1 MLKLEA
7 LRRGGAR
14 LDQIVLGPL
23 SVDNVNQLLCDT
35 LRHAPDEMRP
45 FAELVHRRSS
55 GNPFFAGQFLT
66 SLAEEALV
74 EFDPRSRS
82 WTWNLDAIVDKKL
95 SDNPVDLMIGRL
107 RRLSPEAQETLTL
120 LACLGN
126 HADFATLAKLRSES
140 ANAMHAS
147 FRDAVRAG
155 AAVPQQGSYPLVHD
169 PLQEAPHPP
178 LP

>member
-45 FAELVHRRSS
+45 FAELGHRRSG

-66 SLAEEALV
+66 SLAEEAMG
-74 EFDPRSRS
+74 EFDPRSRA
-82 WTWNLDAIVDKKL
+82 WTWSLAAIVDTNF
-95 SDNPVDLMIGRL
+95 SRHPVGLVIGSL
-107 RRLSPEAQETLTL
+107 RRMSTQAHE
-120 LACLGN
+120 
-126 HADFATLAKLRSES
+126 
-140 ANAMHAS
+140 
-147 FRDAVRAG
+147 
-155 AAVPQQGSYPLVHD
+155 PL
-169 PLQEAPHPP
+169 
-178 LP
+178 